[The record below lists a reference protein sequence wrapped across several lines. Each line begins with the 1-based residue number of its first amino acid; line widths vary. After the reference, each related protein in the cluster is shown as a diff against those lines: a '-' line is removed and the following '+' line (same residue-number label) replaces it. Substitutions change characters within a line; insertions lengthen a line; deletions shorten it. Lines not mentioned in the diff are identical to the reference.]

1 MSGNAPDM
9 AAILFTRIPDT
20 YTPLCRG
27 GIYGQR
33 TRDAPTGAVQKNR
46 KKVKKGV
53 DKPFLLWYNI
63 IVLRKS
69 EMVFPDGRMAE

>member
-9 AAILFTRIPDT
+9 AAILF
-20 YTPLCRG
+20 YTHSRHVHPLCRG
-27 GIYGQR
+27 GIYEQR

-69 EMVFPDGRMAE
+69 ETVFPDGRMAE